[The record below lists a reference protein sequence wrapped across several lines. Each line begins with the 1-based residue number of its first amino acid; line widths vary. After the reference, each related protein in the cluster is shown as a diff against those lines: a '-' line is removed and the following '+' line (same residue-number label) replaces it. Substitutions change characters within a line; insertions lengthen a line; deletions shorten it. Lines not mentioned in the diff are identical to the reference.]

1 MGQPDRE
8 INGTIRAC
16 VWRGDTP
23 EHYGPE
29 GMREGVVM
37 TIAARMAV
45 MDPSVTSYGFTK
57 AYHTEMGVQRK
68 TARRWGV
75 DAGAMRASH
84 FAPQMWPEL
93 ANANGLSNM
102 TPPGPFA
109 PEA

>member
-37 TIAARMAV
+37 TIAARMAIA
-45 MDPSVTSYGFTK
+45 DPSVTAWGFTK

-68 TARRWGV
+68 PSMRWAVVG
-75 DAGAMRASH
+75 GMMPASH
-84 FAPQMWPEL
+84 FSGRMWPEL

>member
-45 MDPSVTSYGFTK
+45 ADPSVTSWGYTK
-57 AYHTEMGVQRK
+57 AFNTEMGVQRK
-68 TARRWGV
+68 EVKRWDV
-75 DAGAMRASH
+75 DVGMMRASH
-84 FAPQMWPEL
+84 FAPRMWPEL